1 MLHIK
6 SFHYLFTFI
15 DFLLFFNGL
24 WIYSHHTFVSGDIK
38 LNPEQKRDIN
48 QCFSA
53 CYWNLKSVASHN
65 FSKNRSLIAYNCLH
79 KFNMICLSESHLNIE
94 ILSSDSNLQIPVYN
108 FARMDHPSNTKRG
121 GVCLYYKFLLPL
133 KVIDVSSPK
142 ECTNFQVKIGDKTYN
157 FGSLYRSPSQ
167 AKNEFEN
174 FIKNLELNLN
184 TFQTK
189 AHSQL

>member
-1 MLHIK
+1 
-6 SFHYLFTFI
+6 
-15 DFLLFFNGL
+15 
-24 WIYSHHTFVSGDIK
+24 
-38 LNPEQKRDIN
+38 
-48 QCFSA
+48 
-53 CYWNLKSVASHN
+53 
-65 FSKNRSLIAYNCLH
+65 
-79 KFNMICLSESHLNIE
+79 MICLSESHLNIE

-108 FARMDHPSNTKRG
+108 FARMNHPSNTKRG

-133 KVIDVSSPK
+133 KVIDVSYPK